1 MENLKDFI
9 IYSDGSTIR
18 LGKIKARTR
27 EIAEKKGRKLYKIN
41 VWCREKHGKLKDESV
56 LINNYELNESDVQN
70 DRRI

>member
-1 MENLKDFI
+1 MKDYI

-18 LGKIKARTR
+18 LGKVKARNR
-27 EIAEKKGRKLYKIN
+27 ESAENKGRKLYKIN